1 MRSLFSTVTKKM
13 IAGYLVILVFNL
25 SAIGFALTRLHQQTR
40 DTEQLVN
47 VEFRMFEL
55 VRDLQQNLLAQE
67 NIEKQLLILKDSTLS
82 ELRLNRNEEF
92 TRLALAL
99 NRPPIAE
106 PVKVLIKLVET
117 YRQAENDLSDALF
130 WESWG
135 RAKEISNE
143 KTIPVR
149 IEILK
154 YLAEFRQKKQ
164 QEINTGLGRLS
175 ERTND
180 AFQMTALLTLIGI
193 CLSAPV
199 SLTVMFSIHRSVKA
213 LKAATQKISAG
224 SFDYRP
230 ELSGGDEF
238 SQLANDFRMMGEKLQ
253 ELEQL
258 RLDAN
263 PLTQL
268 PGNLAID
275 REVDRRITSKEPFS
289 HLYIDL
295 DNFKAYSDR
304 YGYKAGSDVLAM
316 VGELLK
322 NVVMEKGSEADLVGH
337 IGGDDYVIL
346 TNLESAELLA
356 QEIVQRFDETIPSYY
371 NQQDR
376 EAKSFTGK
384 DRYGV
389 KRTFPLMTISI
400 AVVPSTHYEYPSR
413 LAISQDCARLK
424 EYLKIQQGSNYM
436 LEKRKH

>member
-1 MRSLFSTVTKKM
+1 M
-13 IAGYLVILVFNL
+13 IAGYLVILVFSL
-25 SAIGFALTRLHQQTR
+25 CAIGFALTRLHQQTR

-47 VEFRMFEL
+47 VEFRIFEL
-55 VRDLQQNLLAQE
+55 VRDLQQNLIAQE
-67 NIEKQLLILKDSTLS
+67 NIEKQLLILKDSALS

-92 TRLALAL
+92 TRFALAL
-99 NRPPIAE
+99 NRPPLSD
-106 PVKVLIKLVET
+106 PVNALIQLVEK

-130 WESWG
+130 WEDWAG
-135 RAKEISNE
+135 ANKISSE
-143 KTIPVR
+143 RTTPLR
-149 IEILK
+149 IHLLK
-154 YLAEFRQKKQ
+154 YLAEFRQQKQ
-164 QEINTGLGRLS
+164 QEINTGLGHLS
-175 ERTND
+175 ARTSD

-199 SLTVMFSIHRSVKA
+199 SLTVMISIHRSVKA

-224 SFDYRP
+224 SFEHRP
-230 ELSGGDEF
+230 DLTGGDEF
-238 SQLANDFRMMGEKLQ
+238 AQLANDFRMMGEKLR

-275 REVDRRITSKEPFS
+275 REVDRRIASNEPFS

-304 YGYKAGSDVLAM
+304 YGYKGGSDVLAM
-316 VGELLK
+316 VGQLIK
-322 NVVMEKGSEADLVGH
+322 DAVTEKGTEADLVGH
-337 IGGDDYVIL
+337 IGGDDYVVL
-346 TNLESAELLA
+346 TDPEHAEAIA
-356 QEIVQRFDETIPSYY
+356 QEIVRLFDETIPSYY

-376 EAKSFTGK
+376 TAKRFTGK

-400 AVVPSTHYEYPSR
+400 AVIPSTHYEYPSR

-424 EYLKIQQGSNYM
+424 EYLKIQEGSNYM
-436 LEKRKH
+436 LEKRKQ